1 MSPFAAA
8 QGEKEMS
15 ELNRWYVS
23 YTAPSDRGPRRYAR
37 MTRTF
42 DTEEQARLFVREI
55 GTNGLHL
62 TAGTINPHL
71 PKRVI
76 SACEMAAWVGEAMR
90 N

>member
-1 MSPFAAA
+1 
-8 QGEKEMS
+8 
-15 ELNRWYVS
+15 
-23 YTAPSDRGPRRYAR
+23 